1 MNQETDM
8 DNLHQK
14 QESKKEIMELS
25 HEPWKGFKKAFVII
39 FGISCFYL
47 AMILFFSLPKVLH

>member
-1 MNQETDM
+1 M

-25 HEPWKGFKKAFVII
+25 HEPWEGFKKAFIII

-47 AMILFFSLPKVLH
+47 AMILFSSLPKVLH